1 MITFFPDFNIDDD
14 YLSYEKLKDKFLEN
28 NEEFNYDQ
36 KNIKGEL
43 VFHSKIVDVLL
54 KKEIF
59 VVIL

>member
-36 KNIKGEL
+36 KNIKGE
-43 VFHSKIVDVLL
+43 F
-54 KKEIF
+54 IF
-59 VVIL
+59 VVDRSGSMEGDRI